1 LESSLAIRNYQSSD
15 LESCH
20 SLWRELTEWHRQ
32 IYEDPTIGGDHPED
46 QFDKHLAAVGASQ
59 IWVAIRG
66 SQVLGLVG
74 LILRGNE
81 AEVEPIVVSETHR
94 SEGIGSRLIERAIA
108 EAGKRGVRVLTIKP
122 VARNV
127 KTIQFLHEH
136 GFKNVGFIELFM
148 DLSQRP
154 WKSHIELFGRDF
166 QF

>member
-1 LESSLAIRNYQSSD
+1 
-15 LESCH
+15 
-20 SLWRELTEWHRQ
+20 
-32 IYEDPTIGGDHPED
+32 
-46 QFDKHLAAVGASQ
+46 
-59 IWVAIRG
+59 
-66 SQVLGLVG
+66 VG
-74 LILRGNE
+74 LILRGIE

-108 EAGKRGVRVLTIKP
+108 EAGKSGVRVLTIKP

-127 KTIQFLHEH
+127 KTIQFLQEH
-136 GFKNVGFIELFM
+136 GFKNVGFIDLFM